1 VLVSARRRVATTRRS
16 AQSGALLIEVL
27 IAVLICA
34 FGLLG
39 FAGMQARA
47 VSTDFETLQRSEALV
62 LLEDM
67 VSRMNAN
74 RGHAASYVSA
84 GLLGVD
90 VSTPDHLEDCSGKA
104 GAELDLCEWSNM
116 IRGSSEHRGVGN
128 NIGSMLSARGCITRP
143 ATSSDRYVISIAWQ
157 GIVRTA
163 APASPCGQGDA
174 AFPDEAL
181 RRTASATVCV
191 ALLRDAASAPVISRC

>member
-1 VLVSARRRVATTRRS
+1 MSARRAIAVTRRR

-74 RGHAASYVSA
+74 RAHAGDYVTA
-84 GLLGVD
+84 GLLG
-90 VSTPDHLEDCSGKA
+90 A
-104 GAELDLCEWSNM
+104 GAVVDCTGLTAAALDLCEWSNL
-116 IRGSSEHRGVGN
+116 IRGSAEQTGGN
-128 NIGSMLSARGCITRP
+128 TIGAMISSRGCITRP
-143 ATSSDRYVISIAWQ
+143 ATSTDRYVVSIAWQ
-157 GIVRTA
+157 GIVQTGA
-163 APASPCGQGDA
+163 SASPCGQGDA
-174 AFPDEAL
+174 AFPDDTL

-191 ALLRDAASAPVISRC
+191 ALLRDAASAPVLSRC

>member
-1 VLVSARRRVATTRRS
+1 MSAPRPQLRGSRT

-27 IAVLICA
+27 VAVLVCA

-62 LLEDM
+62 LIEDM

-74 RGHAASYVSA
+74 RGHASEYVSA
-84 GLLGVD
+84 GLLGNGAVVD
-90 VSTPDHLEDCSGKA
+90 CTGMT
-104 GAELDLCEWSNM
+104 GAALDLCEWSNM
-116 IRGSSEHRGVGN
+116 IRGNAEQRGGA
-128 NIGSMLSARGCITRP
+128 NIGAMLSARGCITRP

-157 GIVRTA
+157 GIVPTA
-163 APASPCGQGDA
+163 APASPCGLGDA
-174 AFPDEAL
+174 AFPNEAL
-181 RRTASATVCV
+181 RRAASSTVCV

>member
-1 VLVSARRRVATTRRS
+1 MSARRCSGARGRA

-67 VSRMNAN
+67 VSRINAN
-74 RGHAASYVSA
+74 RAHAGDYVSA
-84 GLLGVD
+84 GLLG
-90 VSTPDHLEDCSGKA
+90 A
-104 GAELDLCEWSNM
+104 GAVVDCTGLTGAALDLCEWSNL
-116 IRGSSEHRGVGN
+116 IRGNAEQRAGTA
-128 NIGSMLSARGCITRP
+128 IGSMISARGCITRP
-143 ATSSDRYVISIAWQ
+143 ATSSDRYVVSIAWQ
-157 GIVRTA
+157 GIVQTA

-174 AFPDEAL
+174 AFPDETL

-191 ALLRDAASAPVISRC
+191 ALLRDAASAPVLSRC

>member
-1 VLVSARRRVATTRRS
+1 VLVSARRPAAKACRR

-62 LLEDM
+62 LIDDM

-74 RGHAASYVSA
+74 RGHAGDYVSA
-84 GLLGVD
+84 GLLGEGAVI
-90 VSTPDHLEDCSGKA
+90 DCSTLS
-104 GAELDLCEWSNM
+104 GAALDVCEWSNL
-116 IRGSSEHRGVGN
+116 IRGNAEQRGGSA
-128 NIGSMLSARGCITRP
+128 IGAMLMARGCITRP
-143 ATSSDRYVISIAWQ
+143 ATSSDRYVIAVAWQ
-157 GIVRTA
+157 GITPTTA
-163 APASPCGQGDA
+163 PPSPCGQGDA
-174 AFPDEAL
+174 AFPDDTL
-181 RRTASATVCV
+181 RRSASATVCI
-191 ALLRDAASAPVISRC
+191 ALLRDAASAPAISRC

>member
-1 VLVSARRRVATTRRS
+1 MSARRCSGARGRA

-67 VSRMNAN
+67 VSRINAN
-74 RGHAASYVSA
+74 RAHAGDYVSA
-84 GLLGVD
+84 GLLGAGGVA
-90 VSTPDHLEDCSGKA
+90 DCTGLT
-104 GAELDLCEWSNM
+104 GAALDLCEWSNL
-116 IRGSSEHRGVGN
+116 IRGNAEQRAGTA
-128 NIGSMLSARGCITRP
+128 IGSMISARGCITRP
-143 ATSSDRYVISIAWQ
+143 ATSSDRYVVSIAWQ
-157 GIVRTA
+157 GIVQTA

-174 AFPDEAL
+174 AFPDETL

-191 ALLRDAASAPVISRC
+191 ALLRDAASAPVLSRC

>member
-1 VLVSARRRVATTRRS
+1 VLVSARRRSGAARRA

-67 VSRMNAN
+67 VSRINAN
-74 RGHAASYVSA
+74 RAHAGDYVSA
-84 GLLGVD
+84 GLLGDGPVVD
-90 VSTPDHLEDCSGKA
+90 CA
-104 GAELDLCEWSNM
+104 GLTGAALDLCVWSNL
-116 IRGSSEHRGVGN
+116 IRGSSEQRAGSA
-128 NIGSMLSARGCITRP
+128 IGSMISARGCITRP
-143 ATSSDRYVISIAWQ
+143 ATSTDRYVVSIAWQ
-157 GIVRTA
+157 GIVQTGA
-163 APASPCGQGDA
+163 SASPCGQGDA
-174 AFPDEAL
+174 AYPDDTL

-191 ALLRDAASAPVISRC
+191 ALLRDAASAPVLSRC

>member
-1 VLVSARRRVATTRRS
+1 MSTRCRMLINRR

-39 FAGMQARA
+39 FAGLQARA
-47 VSTDFETLQRSEALV
+47 VSNDFETLQRSEALV

-74 RGHAASYVSA
+74 RGHAGDYVSA
-84 GLLGVD
+84 GLLG
-90 VSTPDHLEDCSGKA
+90 A
-104 GAELDLCEWSNM
+104 GAIVDCTGQTGAALDLCEWSNL
-116 IRGSSEHRGVGN
+116 IRGSTEQAGSN
-128 NIGSMLSARGCITRP
+128 TIGAMISARGCITRP
-143 ATSSDRYVISIAWQ
+143 ATSSDRYVVSIAWQ
-157 GIVRTA
+157 GIVSTGA
-163 APASPCGQGDA
+163 SASPCGQGDV
-174 AFPDEAL
+174 AFPDDTL

-191 ALLRDAASAPVISRC
+191 ALLRDAASAPVLSRC

>member
-1 VLVSARRRVATTRRS
+1 MSARRCSGGRGRT

-67 VSRMNAN
+67 VSRINAN
-74 RGHAASYVSA
+74 RAHAGDYVSA
-84 GLLGVD
+84 GLLG
-90 VSTPDHLEDCSGKA
+90 A
-104 GAELDLCEWSNM
+104 GAVVDCTGLTGAALDLCEWSNL
-116 IRGSSEHRGVGN
+116 IRGNAEQRAGTA
-128 NIGSMLSARGCITRP
+128 IGSMISARGCITRP
-143 ATSSDRYVISIAWQ
+143 ATSSDRYVVSIAWQ
-157 GIVRTA
+157 GIVQTA

-174 AFPDEAL
+174 AFPDETL

-191 ALLRDAASAPVISRC
+191 ALLRDAASAPVLSRC

>member
-1 VLVSARRRVATTRRS
+1 VSARRPAIAPRRA

-74 RGHAASYVSA
+74 RAHAGDYVSA
-84 GLLGVD
+84 GLLGD
-90 VSTPDHLEDCSGKA
+90 GAAADCTGLT
-104 GAELDLCEWSNM
+104 GAALDTCEWSNL
-116 IRGSSEHRGVGN
+116 IRGSTEQRAGST
-128 NIGSMLSARGCITRP
+128 IGAMISARGCITGR
-143 ATSSDRYVISIAWQ
+143 
-157 GIVRTA
+157 
-163 APASPCGQGDA
+163 
-174 AFPDEAL
+174 
-181 RRTASATVCV
+181 
-191 ALLRDAASAPVISRC
+191 

>member
-1 VLVSARRRVATTRRS
+1 MTPRLSPPRRRRP
-16 AQSGALLIEVL
+16 AQAGALLIEVL

-47 VSTDFETLQRSEALV
+47 VSTDFESLQRSEALV
-62 LLEDM
+62 LIEDM

-74 RGHAASYVSA
+74 RANAGDYVAA
-84 GLLGVD
+84 GLLGEGPMVD
-90 VSTPDHLEDCSGKA
+90 CTGMT
-104 GAELDLCEWSNM
+104 GADLDVCEWSNM
-116 IRGSSEHRGVGN
+116 IRGNAEQRGGA
-128 NIGSMLSARGCITRP
+128 NIGAMLSARGCITRP

-157 GIVRTA
+157 GIVPTA
-163 APASPCGQGDA
+163 APASPCGVGDD
-174 AFPDEAL
+174 AFPNEAL
-181 RRTASATVCV
+181 RRTASSTVCV

>member
-1 VLVSARRRVATTRRS
+1 VSARRCSGGRGRA

-67 VSRMNAN
+67 VSRINAN
-74 RGHAASYVSA
+74 RAHAGDYVSA
-84 GLLGVD
+84 GLLGAGGVA
-90 VSTPDHLEDCSGKA
+90 DCTGLT
-104 GAELDLCEWSNM
+104 GAALDLCEWSNL
-116 IRGSSEHRGVGN
+116 IAGNSEQRAGSA
-128 NIGSMLSARGCITRP
+128 IGSMISARGCITRP
-143 ATSSDRYVISIAWQ
+143 ATSSDRYVVSIAWQ
-157 GIVRTA
+157 GIVQTA

-174 AFPDEAL
+174 AFPDETL

-191 ALLRDAASAPVISRC
+191 ALLRDAASAPVLSRC

>member
-1 VLVSARRRVATTRRS
+1 MSARRCSGGRGRT

-67 VSRMNAN
+67 VSRINAN
-74 RGHAASYVSA
+74 RAHAGDYVSA
-84 GLLGVD
+84 GLLGAGGVA
-90 VSTPDHLEDCSGKA
+90 DCTGLT
-104 GAELDLCEWSNM
+104 GAALDLCEWSNL
-116 IRGSSEHRGVGN
+116 IRGNAEQRAGTA
-128 NIGSMLSARGCITRP
+128 IGSMISARGCITRP
-143 ATSSDRYVISIAWQ
+143 ATSSDRYVVSIAWQ
-157 GIVRTA
+157 GIVQTA

-174 AFPDEAL
+174 AFPDETL

-191 ALLRDAASAPVISRC
+191 ALLRDAASAPVLSRC

>member
-1 VLVSARRRVATTRRS
+1 MSARRCSGARGRA

-67 VSRMNAN
+67 VSRINAN
-74 RGHAASYVSA
+74 RAHAGDYVSA
-84 GLLGVD
+84 GLLG
-90 VSTPDHLEDCSGKA
+90 A
-104 GAELDLCEWSNM
+104 GAVVDCTGLTGAALDLCEWSNL
-116 IRGSSEHRGVGN
+116 IRGNAEQRAGSA
-128 NIGSMLSARGCITRP
+128 IGSMISARGCITRP
-143 ATSSDRYVISIAWQ
+143 ATSSDRYVVSIAWQ
-157 GIVRTA
+157 GIVQTA

-174 AFPDEAL
+174 AFPDETL

-191 ALLRDAASAPVISRC
+191 ALLRDAASAPVLSRC

>member
-1 VLVSARRRVATTRRS
+1 VNGRPHGRS
-16 AQSGALLIEVL
+16 EQAGALLIEVL

-62 LLEDM
+62 LIEDM

-74 RGHAASYVSA
+74 RAHADDYVSA
-84 GLLGVD
+84 LLGDGPIVD
-90 VSTPDHLEDCSGKA
+90 CT
-104 GAELDLCEWSNM
+104 GATGAALDLCEWSNM
-116 IRGSSEHRGVGN
+116 IRGNAEQRGGT
-128 NIGSMLSARGCITRP
+128 NIGAMLSARGCITRP
-143 ATSSDRYVISIAWQ
+143 ATSTNRYVISIAWQ
-157 GIVRTA
+157 GIVPTA
-163 APASPCGQGDA
+163 APASPCGQGDV
-174 AFPDEAL
+174 AFPNEAL
-181 RRTASATVCV
+181 RRTATSTVCV

>member
-1 VLVSARRRVATTRRS
+1 VSARRCSGARGRA

-67 VSRMNAN
+67 VSRINAN
-74 RGHAASYVSA
+74 RAHAGDYVSA
-84 GLLGVD
+84 GLLG
-90 VSTPDHLEDCSGKA
+90 A
-104 GAELDLCEWSNM
+104 GAVVDCTGLTGAALDLCEWSNL
-116 IRGSSEHRGVGN
+116 IRGNAEQRAGTA
-128 NIGSMLSARGCITRP
+128 IGSMISARGCITRP
-143 ATSSDRYVISIAWQ
+143 ATSSDRYVVSIAWQ
-157 GIVRTA
+157 GIVQTA

-174 AFPDEAL
+174 AFPDETL

-191 ALLRDAASAPVISRC
+191 ALLRDAASAPVLSRC

>member
-1 VLVSARRRVATTRRS
+1 MSARRCSGARGRA

-67 VSRMNAN
+67 VSRINAN
-74 RGHAASYVSA
+74 RAHAGDYVSA
-84 GLLGVD
+84 GLLG
-90 VSTPDHLEDCSGKA
+90 A
-104 GAELDLCEWSNM
+104 GAVVDCTGLTGAALDLCEWSNL
-116 IRGSSEHRGVGN
+116 IAGNSEQRAGSA
-128 NIGSMLSARGCITRP
+128 IGSMISARGCITRP
-143 ATSSDRYVISIAWQ
+143 ATSSDRYVVSIAWQ
-157 GIVRTA
+157 GIVQTA

-174 AFPDEAL
+174 AFPDETL

-191 ALLRDAASAPVISRC
+191 ALLRDAASAPVLSRC